1 MGSISAEA
9 SAAVARRY
17 DVAPFR
23 RIVDVGGSQ
32 GVLLAGLLPAA
43 PSATG
48 VRFDLPKVVN
58 GAREVL
64 AASGQA
70 NRVELA
76 GGDFFEQVPRRRRS
90 VPAEVDPPRLARR
103 MCAADPAQH
112 PPRPSA
118 RRPGS
123 R

>member
-9 SAAVARRY
+9 SAAVARHY

-48 VRFDLPKVVN
+48 VLFDLPKVVD
-58 GAREVL
+58 GPREVL

-70 NRVELA
+70 DRVELVA
-76 GGDFFEQVPRRRRS
+76 GDFFEQVP
-90 VPAEVDPPRLARR
+90 PTAI
-103 MCAADPAQH
+103 CTC
-112 PPRPSA
+112 
-118 RRPGS
+118 
-123 R
+123 

>member
-1 MGSISAEA
+1 MGISAEA
-9 SAAVARRY
+9 SAAVARPY

-32 GVLLAGLLPAA
+32 GMLLAGFLPPA

-48 VRFDLPKVVN
+48 VLFDLPKVVN

-70 NRVELA
+70 DRVKLVA
-76 GGDFFEQVPRRRRS
+76 AVSSSRS
-90 VPAEVDPPRLARR
+90 PPAAT
-103 MCAADPAQH
+103 CTC
-112 PPRPSA
+112 
-118 RRPGS
+118 
-123 R
+123 